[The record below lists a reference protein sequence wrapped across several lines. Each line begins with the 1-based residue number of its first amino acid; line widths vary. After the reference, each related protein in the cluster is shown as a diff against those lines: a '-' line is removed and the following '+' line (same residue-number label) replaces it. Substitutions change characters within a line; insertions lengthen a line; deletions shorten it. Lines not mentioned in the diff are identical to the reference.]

1 MKKPQT
7 MKLEV
12 LRFADDGEATL
23 GILFIDGIFKC
34 FTVEDQEQKGE
45 KVMNETRVPDGTYDI
60 KLRAEGGYHN
70 RYADKYGDMHK
81 GMLCIHNAPNW
92 KIETST
98 HNFQYILIHTGNTDD
113 HTSGC
118 LLLNDAVSGS
128 TFVGSSSVNAYKRIY
143 PEIAKALTDGGTVTI
158 MYKDIE
164 YGK

>member
-1 MKKPQT
+1 

-12 LRFADDGEATL
+12 NRFADNGEATL
-23 GILFIDGIFKC
+23 GILLIDGIFKC

-45 KVMNETRVPDGTYDI
+45 KIMNETRVPNGTYDI

-70 RYADKYGDMHK
+70 KYSDKYGDMHK

-118 LLLNDAVSGS
+118 LLLNDAVSGT
-128 TFVGSSSVNAYKRIY
+128 TFTGSSSVNAYKRIY
-143 PEIAKALTDGGTVTI
+143 PQIEKILTDGGNVTI
-158 MYKDIE
+158 EYKDIE